1 MITLPIQQ
9 PWHVRTP
16 ILVRY
21 LDRRYVQDFFD
32 RGVLRLSCFVEFAK
46 HTIVGGDG
54 FFVKDRKYSRQAEYR
69 FIWNVGHDVDG
80 CLDLPCPDARQ
91 FCEPLA

>member
-1 MITLPIQQ
+1 MIIRPMQS
-9 PWHVRTP
+9 
-16 ILVRY
+16 
-21 LDRRYVQDFFD
+21 LDIEKPKGDPNLMGKVADQ
-32 RGVLRLSCFVEFAK
+32 VSQ
-46 HTIVGGDG
+46 IVGSDG